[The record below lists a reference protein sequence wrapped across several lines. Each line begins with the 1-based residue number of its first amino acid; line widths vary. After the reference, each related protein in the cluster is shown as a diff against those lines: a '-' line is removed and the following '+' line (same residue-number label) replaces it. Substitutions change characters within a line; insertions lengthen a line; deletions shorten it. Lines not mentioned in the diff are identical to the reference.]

1 MAGQTQAQDW
11 PRLDE
16 LKSSSRNPFL
26 VQGCH
31 ADLCGKEWDSN
42 AKVLQNNY
50 DMGPSIA
57 RSDSFDVQHYDL
69 TLDVTAYNQQAM
81 SGHAVIDFD
90 VLTGGGS
97 RVWWDFVGMAVDSV
111 QWNGVGAVHHHWGPE
126 LHVDAPGV
134 MEAGE
139 AVTLDVWYSGQPN
152 DDPNWGGVYYASDLI
167 YNLGIGLTSIPPNFG
182 KVWYPCFDNFVE
194 RATYTY
200 RIKVQEVGGPTT
212 KATCSKKPSWVATR
226 SCGFG
231 RWITPSPRT
240 SAPSPWG
247 LTWTTTTCTKGRTAT
262 SRCA

>member
-1 MAGQTQAQDW
+1 MRVLLLWMGLAWMAGQTQAQDW

-111 QWNGVGAVHHHWGPE
+111 QWNGRGCGAP
-126 LHVDAPGV
+126 P
-134 MEAGE
+134 
-139 AVTLDVWYSGQPN
+139 
-152 DDPNWGGVYYASDLI
+152 
-167 YNLGIGLTSIPPNFG
+167 LG
-182 KVWYPCFDNFVE
+182 
-194 RATYTY
+194 A
-200 RIKVQEVGGPTT
+200 
-212 KATCSKKPSWVATR
+212 
-226 SCGFG
+226 
-231 RWITPSPRT
+231 
-240 SAPSPWG
+240 
-247 LTWTTTTCTKGRTAT
+247 
-262 SRCA
+262 

>member
-1 MAGQTQAQDW
+1 MRVLLLCMGLAWMAGQTQAQDW
-11 PRLDE
+11 LRLDE

-126 LHVDAPGV
+126 LHVDAPSA

-139 AVTLDVWYSGQPN
+139 VDGRGLVLD
-152 DDPNWGGVYYASDLI
+152 
-167 YNLGIGLTSIPPNFG
+167 
-182 KVWYPCFDNFVE
+182 
-194 RATYTY
+194 
-200 RIKVQEVGGPTT
+200 RIDRDVEVGN
-212 KATCSKKPSWVATR
+212 
-226 SCGFG
+226 
-231 RWITPSPRT
+231 
-240 SAPSPWG
+240 SAPQSFDDGFQTGQFPRRS
-247 LTWTTTTCTKGRTAT
+247 GRQRQPRQNFKRPLGG
-262 SRCA
+262 SCALHEPA